1 MKKNIPNIITLANLF
16 FGCLATVSALNGD
29 IMAMAVWISLA
40 ALADFLDGF
49 LARLLKVQSPLGTQ
63 LDSLADAVSFG
74 LVPGAIFYYL
84 LGGTTANSVVLSA
97 SPAFLVT
104 LFAVFRLAKFNLD
117 TRQQEEFIGL
127 PTPASTVFTLGWVLM
142 VEANAFGL
150 AHQLQQPAVLYA
162 GIALLS
168 FLMNA
173 EFPMFSLKIK
183 HLNWQGNQ
191 YPLILAVSA
200 IVLLIMFQ
208 EAALS
213 LIIAWYIILSLIR
226 HLSAGKH

>member
-29 IMAMAVWISLA
+29 IKAMAVWISLA

-183 HLNWQGNQ
+183 HLNWQDNK
-191 YPLILAVSA
+191 YPLILGVSA
-200 IVLLIMFQ
+200 ITMLILFQ

-226 HLSAGKH
+226 HLSAGKR